1 MRLGSAEAAAAA
13 SLLVAISAPAGAGGS
28 GASGCGPRAKA
39 SNRIGAAAVRPAR
52 PLTGAPSGLPTQ
64 TPMVRLPSKP
74 TAQASR

>member
-1 MRLGSAEAAAAA
+1 MRLEA
-13 SLLVAISAPAGAGGS
+13 LKRRRQLHCGRHQGAGGAGGR
-28 GASGCGPRAKA
+28 GANGWDPRAKA
-39 SNRIGAAAVRPAR
+39 SNRIGAAAVRPAK